1 MDTKPLGG
9 KKENENIKGKI
20 DNFSKESSLPF
31 INFAV
36 E

>member
-1 MDTKPLGG
+1 MKQ
-9 KKENENIKGKI
+9 KENENIKGKM

-31 INFAV
+31 INFTV